1 MLGTTTVSAVTFHDY
16 VRRVAREQRRP
27 EADNKIAASIGA
39 TGNTVAGWKTEPPT
53 IRWVFAFAEEYD
65 RPISEVLMQAYG
77 LTPEQLGATVSM
89 DPRTLSSDALI
100 AEVARRLHAAE
111 EGSAPEDV
119 STSDRRTRRQA
130 ERRSRDP
137 HRTGRGR

>member
-27 EADNKIAASIGA
+27 EADAKIAGSIGA
-39 TGNTVAGWKTEPPT
+39 TGNTVADWKTKAPT
-53 IRWVFAFAEEYD
+53 IQWVLAFAEEYD
-65 RPISEVLMQAYG
+65 RPISEVLIQAYG

-89 DPRTLSSDALI
+89 DPHSLSTDALI
-100 AEVARRLHAAE
+100 DEVARRLHAAE

-119 STSDRRTRRQA
+119 STSDRLKRQQA